1 MTATKS
7 TISIKRGD
15 FVVLTSPVT
24 QYNTVVNV
32 GTKCRVWK
40 AKRDGTLYVTPEN
53 QYSTMVVDKNN
64 VTKINSPKANV
75 KVGDIF
81 YTSWGYDQTNIDFY
95 KIVAVKN
102 KTISYVSIGED
113 RTYTGPMQG
122 TVVPNINHIGTNVKN
137 ARILVD
143 GNGTVSFKVTNY
155 SWAYPYNGQPKSFTE
170 WA

>member
-1 MTATKS
+1 MSHVNRFLSVFAF
-7 TISIKRGD
+7 I
-15 FVVLTSPVT
+15 
-24 QYNTVVNV
+24 YNSKQIDTH
-32 GTKCRVWK
+32 
-40 AKRDGTLYVTPEN
+40 
-53 QYSTMVVDKNN
+53 NN

-75 KVGDIF
+75 NVGDIF

-122 TVVPNINHIGTNVKN
+122 TVVPNTNHIGTDIKN

-143 GNGTVSFKVTNY
+143 GDGAVSYRVTSY
-155 SWAYPYNGQPKSFTE
+155 SWAYPYKGQPLNFTE